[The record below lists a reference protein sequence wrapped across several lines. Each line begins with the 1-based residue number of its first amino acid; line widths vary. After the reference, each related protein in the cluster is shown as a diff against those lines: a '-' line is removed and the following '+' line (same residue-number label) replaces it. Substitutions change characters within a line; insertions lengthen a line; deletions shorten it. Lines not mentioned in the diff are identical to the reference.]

1 MKVEIRKD
9 GTALITGYVN
19 VVGRESRVLQDI
31 SGEFVEVI
39 EPGTFARALSKV
51 DSVGLMFN
59 HMRDV
64 DTADNTFEL
73 TEDNIGLYA
82 KAVIKDAEVIQR
94 AKENKLTGW
103 SFGFYENAEKWDN
116 RADGMRRRTVTDLDL
131 VEVSILDVTPAYIAT
146 SIEMRGEQATL
157 KERRASG
164 DDVEVLGVV
173 FVVTG
178 DEVATLVLERQT
190 VVFFFEFYAVF
201 VKPVFVKIHSFE
213 NCLNG

>member
-73 TEDNIGLYA
+73 AEDNIGLYA

-164 DDVEVLGVV
+164 DDVEVLDSSEPGPAEPPAPNQSAV
-173 FVVTG
+173 
-178 DEVATLVLERQT
+178 EEREMLKRKFEYYIT
-190 VVFFFEFYAVF
+190 V
-201 VKPVFVKIHSFE
+201 
-213 NCLNG
+213 N

>member
-39 EPGTFARALSKV
+39 EPGTLARALSKV

-59 HMRDV
+59 HICNV

-73 TEDNIGLYA
+73 AEDNIGLYA

-94 AKENKLTGW
+94 AKGNKLTGW

-164 DDVEVLGVV
+164 DDVEVLDSSTSVPAEPPASDNSAV
-173 FVVTG
+173 
-178 DEVATLVLERQT
+178 EEREMLKRKFEYYIT
-190 VVFFFEFYAVF
+190 V
-201 VKPVFVKIHSFE
+201 
-213 NCLNG
+213 N

>member
-59 HMRDV
+59 HMREV

-73 TEDNIGLYA
+73 AEDNIGLYA

-164 DDVEVLGVV
+164 DDVEVLDSSESAPAEKPPAPDNSAV
-173 FVVTG
+173 
-178 DEVATLVLERQT
+178 EEREMLKRKFEYYIT
-190 VVFFFEFYAVF
+190 V
-201 VKPVFVKIHSFE
+201 
-213 NCLNG
+213 N

>member
-1 MKVEIRKD
+1 
-9 GTALITGYVN
+9 
-19 VVGRESRVLQDI
+19 
-31 SGEFVEVI
+31 
-39 EPGTFARALSKV
+39 
-51 DSVGLMFN
+51 MFN

-164 DDVEVLGVV
+164 DDVEVLDSSESVPAAPPAPDNSAV
-173 FVVTG
+173 
-178 DEVATLVLERQT
+178 EEREMLKRKFEYYIT
-190 VVFFFEFYAVF
+190 V
-201 VKPVFVKIHSFE
+201 
-213 NCLNG
+213 N

>member
-59 HMRDV
+59 HMRNV

-73 TEDNIGLYA
+73 AEDNIGLYA

-94 AKENKLTGW
+94 AKEKKLTGW

-164 DDVEVLGVV
+164 DDVEVLDSSESVPAEPPAPDNSAV
-173 FVVTG
+173 
-178 DEVATLVLERQT
+178 EEREMLKRKFEYYIT
-190 VVFFFEFYAVF
+190 V
-201 VKPVFVKIHSFE
+201 
-213 NCLNG
+213 N

>member
-146 SIEMRGEQATL
+146 SIEMRGEDAVL
-157 KERRASG
+157 KECRDVG
-164 DDVEVLGVV
+164 DTVEIVDNSPK
-173 FVVTG
+173 
-178 DEVATLVLERQT
+178 DEPPAPDLSKQEQLKRK
-190 VVFFFEFYAVF
+190 FDFYLMC
-201 VKPVFVKIHSFE
+201 
-213 NCLNG
+213 N